1 MRVVRWGYRAFRD
14 FARRNQANAVEAY
27 SAQAALFVVISFFPS
42 AILLLALLPHLPFS
56 EAQIADVFIQ
66 IIPDAIADFAQSILQ
81 ELYAAPSIPLL
92 SVTAVLALWSASK
105 GSVALMRGLDRIYG
119 IHRTRGYVFLRLLAS
134 AYVLIF
140 FVLLV
145 LILAFLGFGG
155 VVFDW
160 LSGFIPVLKTSVLLK
175 RGLQFLVS
183 FAVLFLL
190 FWLFYIVIPR
200 RRTHPLREIPGALVA
215 AGGWVGF
222 SSLYSLY
229 LDNIGGVSFYYGS
242 LSLVMFSLL
251 WLYFCMYIFF
261 VGAEINVW
269 LVENLPKRRRF
280 RKDKS

>member
-1 MRVVRWGYRAFRD
+1 MHRIARYYRLFRD

-27 SAQAALFVVISFFPS
+27 AAQGALFVVISFFPS

-56 EAQIADVFIQ
+56 EAQIADVFVQ

-81 ELYAAPSIPLL
+81 ELYIAPSIPLL
-92 SVTAVLALWSASK
+92 SVSAALALWSASK
-105 GSVALMRGLDRIYG
+105 GSVALMRGLYRIYG
-119 IHRTRGYVFLRLLAS
+119 IHPTRGYVFLRLVAS

-145 LILAFLGFGG
+145 LILVFLGFGG
-155 VVFDW
+155 VLFDW
-160 LSGFIPVLKTSVLLK
+160 LAGWIPGLLTSPLL
-175 RGLQFLVS
+175 RWGLPFLVS
-183 FAVLFLL
+183 YAVLFLL
-190 FWLFYIVIPR
+190 FWLLYVGIPR
-200 RRTHPLREIPGALVA
+200 RKHHPLREMPGALVA

-222 SSLYSLY
+222 SSLYSFY
-229 LDNIGGVSFYYGS
+229 LDNIGRVSFYYGS

-269 LVENLPKRRRF
+269 LVENWPKGNLFRRR
-280 RKDKS
+280 KS